1 MDQNPPL
8 HVAET
13 RATRSSSAQKGRNK
27 APEQL
32 PKKPMQ
38 KRKKRH
44 LVVKG
49 KFLNTGCIRNKN
61 NFRLLYCENTQ

>member
-38 KRKKRH
+38 KRKKKTFGSKRE
-44 LVVKG
+44 VPEY
-49 KFLNTGCIRNKN
+49 
-61 NFRLLYCENTQ
+61 RLH